1 MNFQNARLLIT
12 DPSTTDAINLL
23 KSSRYYPS
31 HRALVMLA
39 SQAEDDPQNDGLLAL
54 SCAVYGWMPT
64 ILKNWD
70 FKNFNVNQ
78 PIFSARSLSTVEDA
92 RMFLSQIDPVSPI
105 NKSWIGLSKLLH
117 FLNPELFPIWD
128 SRIAKHFGLNWP
140 SQFNR
145 QDIYISYF
153 DFVHE
158 TLAQEPRNVAVVAQ
172 HIEKDHSYRPTNV
185 RCLELLL
192 FEAKA

>member
-1 MNFQNARLLIT
+1 MDFQNARLLIT
-12 DPSTTDAINLL
+12 EPTKSEATNLF
-23 KSSRYYPS
+23 KSIRYYPS
-31 HRALVMLA
+31 HRALIKLA
-39 SQAEDDPQNDGLLAL
+39 SQVEDDPLNDGLLSF

-70 FKNFNVNQ
+70 FKDFNVDQ
-78 PIFSARSLSTVEDA
+78 PIAIVRHLSTVEAA
-92 RMFLSQIDPVSPI
+92 RKFLSQIDPVSPI

-158 TLAQEPRNVAVVAQ
+158 TLAQEPRNVAAVAQ
-172 HIEKDHSYRPTNV
+172 YIENEHSYRPSNV